1 MPVGRKHLYGDNNGR
16 IDLDR
21 IRFSEFIGNKNLMNK
36 ALLGSTTLFAAS
48 AAMIVPA
55 AAEEGV
61 KLGLGGYYN
70 TFFWIGDND
79 ENAGDPR
86 DLGATGLFA
95 DGEVH
100 FKGKTTLDNGITFG
114 IQIELE
120 AFQSGDQID
129 ENYAFLEGSFGRLV
143 VGGYNVAGFTM
154 QYTAPYVGVPLN
166 SGWITSFV
174 PPPKSLTTPTG
185 TASTTAVTTGF
196 RTPALSTYLDLSNDD
211 HGLTYFS
218 PRFSGF
224 QIGAS
229 YVPAAT
235 NNGEGKNFPVQADKN
250 SELHDLLSVG
260 ANFVESLGGFDV
272 AVAAGYNRA
281 SDDTA
286 GTDDPTQYSA
296 GLNIGFASVTV
307 GGSVGVENSD
317 RPTDGVAWDAGAT
330 YSIGPWML
338 GATYFHS
345 EVEGGAGGGE
355 DKLDSLQGGVSYA
368 VGPGI
373 TASANVLW
381 AEWDGEDGEDAD
393 GVGGIIGMKIGF

>member
-1 MPVGRKHLYGDNNGR
+1 
-16 IDLDR
+16 
-21 IRFSEFIGNKNLMNK
+21 MNK
-36 ALLGSTTLFAAS
+36 SLLGSTTLFAAS

-70 TFFWIGDND
+70 TFFWVGDND
-79 ENAGDPR
+79 EDAGDPR

-114 IQIELE
+114 VQIELE

-129 ENYAFLEGSFGRLV
+129 ENYAFIEGSFGRLV

-154 QYTAPYVGVPLN
+154 QYVAPYVGVPLN

-174 PPPKSLTTPTG
+174 PPPVGTTVTTTLTTTG
-185 TASTTAVTTGF
+185 GATLPFSGTTIAVTTGF

-211 HGLTYFS
+211 HGLTYFT

-224 QIGAS
+224 QFGAS

-235 NNGEGKNFPVQADKN
+235 SNGEGKNFPVQADRN
-250 SELHDLLSVG
+250 NELHDLLSVG

-286 GTDDPTQYSA
+286 GTDDPVQYSA

-307 GGSVGVENSD
+307 GGSVGVEDSD
-317 RPTDGVAWDAGAT
+317 RSTDGVAWDAGAT
-330 YSIGPWML
+330 YSIGPWMF

-355 DKLDSLQGGVSYA
+355 DELDSLQGGVSYA

-381 AEWDGEDGEDAD
+381 AEWDGEGGDGYVWTAPAWQ
-393 GVGGIIGMKIGF
+393 GLF